1 MKKENNIQ
9 KKQNK
14 TMMVQNKI
22 GISSHYRVQTE
33 NQGNSQFKFHFNRS
47 CFLFYITFFNFLSGD
62 QKSGCKTETSVLENE
77 MIDEKNNSFESQEEI
92 QKKYDQL
99 DKKEEKSLND
109 EWFDKFDDLD
119 ENISNVT
126 DSNSNEDSDSQNWN
140 KFLYSSNK
148 EINLLNLIEAIR
160 EENDILKKK
169 EQSIKESFETL
180 KNNYSRI
187 IKEKK
192 NIENKKMR
200 IYL

>member
-1 MKKENNIQ
+1 MVFLLIIECRQRIKEIHSLSF
-9 KKQNK
+9 
-14 TMMVQNKI
+14 
-22 GISSHYRVQTE
+22 ISIEVV
-33 NQGNSQFKFHFNRS
+33 FFFILL
-47 CFLFYITFFNFLSGD
+47 FLFFLSGD

-180 KNNYSRI
+180 KNDYSRI